1 MKMTEIISV
10 DGRILGFVDADFYP
24 NNGRELVID
33 DAPKGFTAHNIGE
46 DMPETFRIY
55 RLPRRYV
62 EFCNERDRQKRSY
75 LVADGPIPDW
85 VWEQPGVIPFVTDM
99 WR

>member
-1 MKMTEIISV
+1 M
-10 DGRILGFVDADFYP
+10 
-24 NNGRELVID
+24 ID

-55 RLPRRYV
+55 RLPRRSV
-62 EFCNERDRQKRSY
+62 EFRNERDKQERFY
-75 LVADGPIPDW
+75 LVADEPVPDW